1 MGIDVTSDMST
12 AHADDY
18 ARRARGDEQDRL
30 SELFYEALGE
40 GRFAAQAERDSLRAE
55 VERLK
60 AACVNV
66 LGSSTHRGQCI
77 FCGARIDEAHAEYCP
92 TIPLR
97 SVIRAAREGK

>member
-1 MGIDVTSDMST
+1 MSDRKWEACPPNGQWGWTVFGPSGLAANVHT
-12 AHADDY
+12 GEAD
-18 ARRARGDEQDRL
+18 
-30 SELFYEALGE
+30 AL
-40 GRFAAQAERDSLRAE
+40 RFAASEKL
-55 VERLK
+55 L